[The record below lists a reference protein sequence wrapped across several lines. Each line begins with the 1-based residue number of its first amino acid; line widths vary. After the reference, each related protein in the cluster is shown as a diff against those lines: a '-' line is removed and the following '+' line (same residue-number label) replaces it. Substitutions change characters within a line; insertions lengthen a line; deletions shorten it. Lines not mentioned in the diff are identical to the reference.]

1 MSAAG
6 PGGWVEDG
14 PRDGPLLVLVNSLG
28 STNAI
33 WDPVMGALARERRVV
48 RFDLRGHGRSSAP
61 PGPYEIADLG
71 RDLGDVLDRLGAERA
86 AVCGISLGGMG
97 AIWLAAHAPQRV
109 ERLVLCCTSAR
120 LGPAEMWRDRAA
132 LVRTAGMSAVAEAVA
147 RRWVTAESALRDPA
161 RLARLVAMVASCAPE
176 GYAAW
181 CDAIGRMDLRPEL
194 ASIEAPTLVIA
205 GAEDPAIPMGDLRA
219 LEARIEGAR
228 LEVVAAGAHIPM
240 IDAPDAV
247 SALIL
252 EHLRVPEGGPR

>member
-1 MSAAG
+1 MSAAR

-33 WDPVMGALARERRVV
+33 WDPVVAALAHDRRVV
-48 RFDLRGHGRSSAP
+48 RFDLRGHGRAPAP

-71 RDLGDVLDRLGAERA
+71 RDLGHLLDQLGAERA
-86 AVCGISLGGMG
+86 AMCGISLGAMG
-97 AIWLAAHAPQRV
+97 AIWLAAHAPRRV

-147 RRWVTAESALRDPA
+147 RRWVTPESALRDPA
-161 RLARLVAMVASCAPE
+161 RLARLAAMVASCVPE
-176 GYAAW
+176 GYADW
-181 CDAIGRMDLRPEL
+181 CGAIERMDLRPEL
-194 ASIEAPTLVIA
+194 ASIEAPTLVIG
-205 GAEDPAIPMGDLRA
+205 GAEDAAIPMGDLRA
-219 LEARIEGAR
+219 LADGIEGAR
-228 LEVVAAGAHIPM
+228 LEVVAGAAHIPM
-240 IDAPDAV
+240 IDAPDRL

-252 EHLRVPEGGPR
+252 AHLRAPEGGSR